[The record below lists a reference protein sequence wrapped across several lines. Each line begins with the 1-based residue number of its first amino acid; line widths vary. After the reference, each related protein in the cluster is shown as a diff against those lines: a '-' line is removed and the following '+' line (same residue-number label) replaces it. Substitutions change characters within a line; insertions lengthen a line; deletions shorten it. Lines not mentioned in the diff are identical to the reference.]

1 MPSGQIKTTLTDDE
15 ILDLISDDMD
25 ATTDYVS
32 EISELRTE
40 DTKILRGMPYTGDD
54 KRKEKGHSTVISKVV
69 ANTVNWT
76 QPGLVEIFSGD
87 FFRFKFSNSSLSN
100 DLKELVRK
108 IWFRQQEGEK
118 TVDAY
123 IYDAQTQR
131 TGGVLKVYYH
141 EDWDLETAE
150 FEALMVSDMQELD
163 ADPNVKINNFEEE
176 ETFLPTGE
184 TITRYNNVRITERI
198 EKFKGPRVENVDPA
212 RFGVSPD
219 CINGDLSTAKLVYH
233 WSVRNLDYVTRM
245 EKSGLF
251 RAGSVKK
258 LDSEGDYDDD
268 FNGVVGATQDEA
280 ENRYFVEGTNTP
292 DEITDP
298 TVDNHSEQD
307 ELKPANQFR
316 MYEVYTKLDLN
327 GDGLLEPVIIT
338 TSGNVI
344 FSIEKNTY
352 GAPPFFLAQPFALP
366 HQYLQD
372 TYAVML
378 EEEQKI
384 MTNLKRME
392 QDSAARSTYVNPITN
407 DKTLFTQLRKMRP
420 MSALNGDPNKIGYV
434 PPPQNTQYILK
445 SIEAFQG
452 DIEAISGVTKYNQ
465 GLDANSL
472 NKTFG
477 GMQLIMGAS
486 QQRQRLIARRLG
498 WAFKKV
504 IHQIVRILEMYPTE
518 EFLELIEKHAIESG
532 GITIDD
538 ITIDVG
544 VSFEE
549 KFAISQQLAQLVQ
562 WQVQVGV
569 PSGMVTLDEVLN
581 TIRKQYE
588 LVGVNVEGLIPT
600 NDQYKERQQQQQA
613 QQQQQGMEQGNPM
626 GPGLQAPPN
635 QQGLQTPNGQP
646 QGAIQQ

>member
-1 MPSGQIKTTLTDDE
+1 MPAGQIKTQLTDTE
-15 ILDLISDDMD
+15 ILDLISDDMNS
-25 ATTDYVS
+25 TTDYVQ
-32 EISELRTE
+32 EISDLRTQ
-40 DTKILRGMPYTGDD
+40 DTKILRGMPYPGDG
-54 KRKEKGHSTVISKVV
+54 KRKDKGHSTVISKVV

-87 FFRFKFSNSSLSN
+87 FFRFKLSNSSLSN

-118 TVDAY
+118 TVDSY

-150 FEALMVSDMQELD
+150 FEALLVGDMAELD
-163 ADPNVKINNFEEE
+163 NDPNVRINKYDET
-176 ETFLPTGE
+176 ETFLPSGE
-184 TITRYNNVRITERI
+184 RVLQYNNVKITERI

-219 CINGDLSTAKLVYH
+219 CVNGVLGDARLVYH
-233 WSVRNLDYVTRM
+233 WTVRNLDYVKRM
-245 EKSGLF
+245 EDSGKF
-251 RAGSVKK
+251 RDGSVAKIDK
-258 LDSEGDYDDD
+258 EGDYDDD
-268 FNGVVGATQDEA
+268 YEGAVGATSEEV
-280 ENRYFVEGTNTP
+280 ENRYYVEGTEAP
-292 DEITDP
+292 SEITDP
-298 TVDNHSEQD
+298 TVDNSNEHD
-307 ELKPANQFR
+307 ELIPANQFR
-316 MYEVYTKLDLN
+316 LYEVYTKLDLDGN
-327 GDGLLEPVIIT
+327 GLLEPVIIH
-338 TSGNVI
+338 TSGNVV

-352 GAPPFFLAQPFALP
+352 GEPPFFPAQPFSLP
-366 HQYLQD
+366 NQFLQD
-372 TYAVML
+372 TYSVLL

-407 DKTLFTQLRKMRP
+407 DKTLYNQLRKMRP
-420 MSALNGDPNKIGYV
+420 MSALNGDPSKVDYV

-452 DIEAISGVTKYNQ
+452 DIESISGVTKYNQ

-477 GMQLIMGAS
+477 GMQLIMNAS

-498 WAFKKV
+498 WAFRRI
-504 IHQIVRILEMYPTE
+504 IHQIVRILEMYPTQ
-518 EFLELIEKHAIESG
+518 EFLELIETHAIESG

-549 KFAISQQLAQLVQ
+549 KFAISQQLQALVG
-562 WQVQVGV
+562 WQTQVGV
-569 PSGMVTLDEVLN
+569 PSGLISNEEMLN

-588 LVGVNVEGLIPT
+588 LVGVNVEGMIPT
-600 NDQYKERQQQQQA
+600 NEQYAERQQA
-613 QQQQQGMEQGNPM
+613 QQGAIPGGDAGAGLPM
-626 GPGLQAPPN
+626 PQ
-635 QQGLQTPNGQP
+635 GQP
-646 QGAIQQ
+646 GVQGPAQQPVAPVQQ